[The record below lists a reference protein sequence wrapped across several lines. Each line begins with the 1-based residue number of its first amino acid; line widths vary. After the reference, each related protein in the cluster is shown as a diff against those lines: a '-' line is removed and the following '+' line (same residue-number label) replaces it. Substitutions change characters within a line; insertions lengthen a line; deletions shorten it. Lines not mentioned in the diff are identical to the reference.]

1 MEGGCSVIELKG
13 LIGCMESSSVKTR
26 TPSIPLP
33 KDVRNVIE
41 GTLFSPSPALDLSKR
56 GLEHLSEEIFKIPH
70 LKQLHLQRNE
80 LSIIPKDFFQL
91 LPSLVWLDLRHN
103 KIKAIPSGIGSHKN
117 LKTLL
122 MEKNPIKTLPV
133 ELGNLASLK
142 ALNLRSCPLEF
153 PPKDV
158 VQKGLLAIL
167 AFLRNWAQRQSAV
180 TAPPCQVG
188 PVKKV
193 NLESQHGASNK
204 ETLQP
209 WKSKPDDPEGKEC
222 LFPHVEALNLTEVT
236 EPSRDLSEDR
246 SNEEEMKRFWKLRQ
260 EIVASEKAE
269 MLTNQLL
276 PLQLP
281 PSRQDSH
288 MKDHGQKVKN
298 PFRSVMKKS
307 ILKRIPLKKTYNP
320 RRKISSFKN
329 MFPEIPSYETPV
341 QAKKDEERRV
351 AALKELK
358 EKQALIEQR
367 KRDKKMLQKWR
378 EQADAMRKE
387 KELLRNAQHPP
398 KHTVLKKAPFATD
411 PVEENKEFHSLEKKR
426 LMRLKLTQEQDE
438 LRASKDKEIEERIK
452 LHMEAL
458 RERKKSK
465 GTPQEE
471 ILKAAHDFGIAKK
484 LCDDIRQRYLDRELR
499 REYQLTAFT
508 GDATRPS
515 PMSQPHNI
523 FFNMKF

>member
-133 ELGNLASLK
+133 EL
-142 ALNLRSCPLEF
+142 
-153 PPKDV
+153 
-158 VQKGLLAIL
+158 
-167 AFLRNWAQRQSAV
+167 
-180 TAPPCQVG
+180 VG